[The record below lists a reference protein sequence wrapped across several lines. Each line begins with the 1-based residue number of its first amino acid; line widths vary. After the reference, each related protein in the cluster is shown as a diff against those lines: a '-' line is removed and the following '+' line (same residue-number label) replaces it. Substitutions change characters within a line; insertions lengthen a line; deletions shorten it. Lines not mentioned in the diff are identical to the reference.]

1 VASDGVGDAVAEAVG
16 SAPHSDSLH
25 SDVPP
30 ADVPPADVPPA
41 LREALDRWCTHLTH
55 ERGRS
60 IHTVRAYRGD
70 VTSMLVWAADRGVQD
85 AADISLPILRS
96 WLADQS
102 ERGLTRSSMGRRAA
116 AARSFTSWLRQRGI
130 VEVDPGRR
138 LASPKREQHL
148 PTVLTRDEVATLLNE
163 IEHAADDGDAVA
175 LRDHALLELLYGG
188 ALRVS
193 EVVGLDLSHIDES
206 RRTLTVIGKGGKERV
221 VPIGI
226 PADRALTRWITQG
239 RPLVQTS
246 TSGSAVFLGA
256 RGSRINVR
264 AVREVV
270 YRAAALL
277 PNAPAIGPHS
287 LRHSAATHVLDGG
300 ADLRA
305 VQEFLGHASLGT
317 TQIYTHVS
325 VERLRE
331 AFTQAHPRA

>member
-1 VASDGVGDAVAEAVG
+1 MAQEVTGK
-16 SAPHSDSLH
+16 APSE
-25 SDVPP
+25 P
-30 ADVPPADVPPA
+30 AYYGAPDDIPEA

-60 IHTVRAYRGD
+60 THTVRAYRGD
-70 VTSMLVWAADRGVQD
+70 VTSMLTWAAHRD
-85 AADISLPILRS
+85 AQEPADISLPMMRS

-102 ERGLTRSSMGRRAA
+102 ERGLTRSSMSRRAA

-130 VEVDPGRR
+130 VSVDPGRR

-148 PTVLTRDEVATLLNE
+148 PTVMTRDDVATLLNE
-163 IEHAADDGDAVA
+163 TEHAADDGDPIA

-193 EVVGLDLSHIDES
+193 EVVGLDRSHIDAA
-206 RRTLTVIGKGGKERV
+206 RRTLIVVGKGDRERV
-221 VPIGI
+221 VPFGV
-226 PADRALTRWITQG
+226 PAHRALNRWIIRG
-239 RPLVQTS
+239 RPLVQTPK
-246 TSGSAVFLGA
+246 SGNALFLGA
-256 RGSRINVR
+256 RGARINVR

-270 YRAAALL
+270 YQAARLL
-277 PNAPAIGPHS
+277 PNTPAISPHS
-287 LRHSAATHVLDGG
+287 LRHSAATHVLEGG

>member
-1 VASDGVGDAVAEAVG
+1 MVQEVVGE
-16 SAPHSDSLH
+16 
-25 SDVPP
+25 PP
-30 ADVPPADVPPA
+30 ADPISPGGLDDMPRA
-41 LREALDRWCTHLTH
+41 LSEALDRWCTHLTH

-60 IHTVRAYRGD
+60 PHTVRAYRGD
-70 VTSMLVWAADRGVQD
+70 VTSMLTWAVHRGAQD
-85 AADISLPILRS
+85 PVDISLPMMRS

-102 ERGLTRSSMGRRAA
+102 ERGLTRSSMSRRAA

-130 VEVDPGRR
+130 VSVDPGRR

-148 PTVLTRDEVATLLNE
+148 PTVITRDEVSTLLNE
-163 IEHAADDGDAVA
+163 IGHAADDGDPRA
-175 LRDHALLELLYGG
+175 LRDHALLEVLYGG

-193 EVVGLDLSHIDES
+193 EVVGLNLAHIDDA
-206 RRTLTVIGKGGKERV
+206 RRTLVVVGKGNRERV
-221 VPIGI
+221 VPFGV
-226 PADRALTRWITQG
+226 PAHRAMTRWITQG
-239 RPLVQTS
+239 RPLLQTS
-246 TSGSAVFLGA
+246 KSESALFLGA
-256 RGSRINVR
+256 RGARINVR

-270 YRAAALL
+270 YRAAQLL
-277 PNAPAIGPHS
+277 PNAPEISPHS
-287 LRHSAATHVLDGG
+287 LRHSAATHVLEGG